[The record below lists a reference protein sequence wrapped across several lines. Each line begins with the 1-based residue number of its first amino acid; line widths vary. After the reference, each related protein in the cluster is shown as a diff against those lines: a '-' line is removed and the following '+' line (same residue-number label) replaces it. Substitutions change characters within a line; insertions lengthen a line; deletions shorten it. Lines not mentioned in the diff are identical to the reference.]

1 MPDLFVPGFAAD
13 PLDDLAWQ
21 MLHGAPEAVA
31 PNFTRD
37 VARSLLDARL
47 AAHNSA
53 RGVAHDEVDAA
64 FAWLTSPYVSRA
76 VWLQPGRRPSSFART
91 DDRYGPKCSCTGEL
105 RAPARLRAAA

>member
-1 MPDLFVPGFAAD
+1 MGD
-13 PLDDLAWQ
+13 
-21 MLHGAPEAVA
+21 GAP

-76 VWLQPGRRPSSFART
+76 VWLDAGQTAIIFRPH
-91 DDRYGPKCSCTGEL
+91 
-105 RAPARLRAAA
+105 